1 MFQPYLVDC
10 ISELPPY
17 ELTTPANIADS
28 TVALNIL
35 EAINQTISIRE
46 CTFLAQGLRCEK
58 HLQHRE
64 SRLRWRSLYPAQS
77 TALQRRPRGSLRIIR
92 SVRRILRCTK
102 MVKRPT
108 VVVPIKNSA
117 VSSDNPKPDTTP
129 ATTKT
134 GTMTEKTVTVR
145 NTSPS
150 LLTTDFPLTRNA
162 CILSTYMPY
171 VMSVSQAPPPL
182 RLISL
187 SHIGH
192 SMEFLAQPCY
202 PSDCS
207 IPLFYLSLYSLCYN
221 TA

>member
-77 TALQRRPRGSLRIIR
+77 MALQRRPRGSLRIIR
-92 SVRRILRCTK
+92 SVRRVLRCTK
-102 MVKRPT
+102 MIKRST

-129 ATTKT
+129 ATTKKECLHFKHIYALR
-134 GTMTEKTVTVR
+134 TECER
-145 NTSPS
+145 
-150 LLTTDFPLTRNA
+150 
-162 CILSTYMPY
+162 
-171 VMSVSQAPPPL
+171 
-182 RLISL
+182 
-187 SHIGH
+187 
-192 SMEFLAQPCY
+192 
-202 PSDCS
+202 
-207 IPLFYLSLYSLCYN
+207 YN
-221 TA
+221 SRF